1 MRGQRRTDGE
11 SYDRRK
17 LHQLPIHLTEM
28 DTTKVGLY
36 SHPYGELTMDDAAL
50 KQNVVDELAWR
61 PDIDSAH
68 IGVTADR
75 GVITLSGYVPS
86 YAQKYEVEDCVKRV
100 SGVRGVAEELEVR
113 YSGDYSAKDDEIAQR
128 ALNSLGWD
136 AMVPKDSVKV
146 TVQNGVVTL
155 SGQVS
160 WQFERNAAEK
170 AVRTLYGVV
179 DVVDNIKLK
188 AQPQPTDVKSR
199 IESALKRNA
208 ELDSNSIRV
217 SVSDGTVTL
226 EGTVDT
232 WAARDTA
239 EDAAWSAPGVRTV
252 LDRLSVI

>member
-1 MRGQRRTDGE
+1 
-11 SYDRRK
+11 
-17 LHQLPIHLTEM
+17 
-28 DTTKVGLY
+28 
-36 SHPYGELTMDDAAL
+36 MDDAAL
-50 KQNVVDELAWR
+50 KQSVVDELAWR

-68 IGVTADR
+68 IGVTADQ

-86 YAQKYEVEDCVKRV
+86 YAQKFEVEDCVKRV

-113 YSGDYSAKDDEIAQR
+113 YSGDYSTKDDEIAQR
-128 ALNSLGWD
+128 ALNSLAWD

-146 TVQNGVVTL
+146 TVQDGVVTL

-188 AQPQPTDVKSR
+188 SQPQPTDVKSR

-208 ELDSNSIRV
+208 VLDSKSIRV

-226 EGTVDT
+226 DGTVDT
-232 WAARDTA
+232 WWARDTA

>member
-1 MRGQRRTDGE
+1 
-11 SYDRRK
+11 
-17 LHQLPIHLTEM
+17 M
-28 DTTKVGLY
+28 DN
-36 SHPYGELTMDDAAL
+36 AAL
-50 KQNVVDELAWR
+50 KQSVVDELAWR

-68 IGVTADR
+68 IGVTADD

-100 SGVRGVAEELEVR
+100 IGVRGVAEELEVR
-113 YSGDYSAKDDEIAQR
+113 YPGDYSTKDDEIAQR
-128 ALNSLGWD
+128 ALNSLAWD
-136 AMVPKDSVKV
+136 AMVPRDSVKV
-146 TVQNGVVTL
+146 TVQIGVVTL

-188 AQPQPTDVKSR
+188 TRPQPTDVKSR
-199 IESALKRNA
+199 IESALRRNA
-208 ELDSNSIRV
+208 ELDSDSIRV

-226 EGTVDT
+226 DGTVDT
-232 WAARDTA
+232 WSARHTA

-252 LDRLSVI
+252 VDRLSVA

>member
-1 MRGQRRTDGE
+1 
-11 SYDRRK
+11 
-17 LHQLPIHLTEM
+17 
-28 DTTKVGLY
+28 
-36 SHPYGELTMDDAAL
+36 MDDAAL
-50 KQNVVDELAWR
+50 KQNAVDELVWR

-188 AQPQPTDVKSR
+188 TQPQPTDVKSR

-208 ELDSNSIRV
+208 ELDSKSIRV

>member
-1 MRGQRRTDGE
+1 
-11 SYDRRK
+11 
-17 LHQLPIHLTEM
+17 M
-28 DTTKVGLY
+28 DN
-36 SHPYGELTMDDAAL
+36 AAL
-50 KQNVVDELAWR
+50 KQSVVDELAWR

-68 IGVTADR
+68 IGVTADD

-100 SGVRGVAEELEVR
+100 IGVRGVAEELEVR
-113 YSGDYSAKDDEIAQR
+113 YSGDYSTKDDEIAQR
-128 ALNSLGWD
+128 ALNSLAWD
-136 AMVPKDSVKV
+136 AMVPRDSVKV
-146 TVQNGVVTL
+146 TVQIGVVTL

-188 AQPQPTDVKSR
+188 TRPQPTDVKSR
-199 IESALKRNA
+199 IESALRRNA
-208 ELDSNSIRV
+208 ELDSDSIRV

-226 EGTVDT
+226 DGTVDT
-232 WAARDTA
+232 WSARHTA

-252 LDRLSVI
+252 VDRLSVA

>member
-1 MRGQRRTDGE
+1 MLLLGRRRC
-11 SYDRRK
+11 Y
-17 LHQLPIHLTEM
+17 
-28 DTTKVGLY
+28 
-36 SHPYGELTMDDAAL
+36 
-50 KQNVVDELAWR
+50 
-61 PDIDSAH
+61 
-68 IGVTADR
+68 
-75 GVITLSGYVPS
+75 
-86 YAQKYEVEDCVKRV
+86 
-100 SGVRGVAEELEVR
+100 EVR

-128 ALNSLGWD
+128 AFNSLGWD

-160 WQFERNAAEK
+160 WQFERNAAGK

-188 AQPQPTDVKSR
+188 TQPQPTDVKLR

-226 EGTVDT
+226 EGTVNT